1 MKEAELV
8 LTRSRNSSR
17 RVSRFFS
24 RKPSTCATSEIPTP
38 NTDSTHIIPHHACV
52 VLDTKLGIARL
63 GCQEE
68 LVALVLVGNLSTE
81 GFVTAAGKVT
91 LIVKEVHDA
100 DWALDNKVQ
109 AWLIITEI
117 NLLPADVFLFIG
129 LVTMV

>member
-1 MKEAELV
+1 M
-8 LTRSRNSSR
+8 
-17 RVSRFFS
+17 
-24 RKPSTCATSEIPTP
+24 
-38 NTDSTHIIPHHACV
+38 
-52 VLDTKLGIARL
+52 LDTKLGIARL

-68 LVALVLVGNLSTE
+68 LVALVLVGNLSTK